1 MAQKAQRERT
11 TTSTTQPTQ
20 NTTQPATTSKL
31 SFLSRIPSLL
41 MASPRTVAA
50 ASAADTTTGAKPK
63 SPWRRLLFGM
73 LIFIVAMQVFEYVLF
88 FIGAKFSLNLN
99 APVGKSVPLIGG
111 MSWFTFIYLLFMLV
125 LYIGLL
131 RFGVIPN
138 GKTMRQQ
145 RAAAQ
150 PAPPAT
156 ATRSARKRAAR
167 HAATT
172 TATTVSTARRT
183 ATTARVKSG
192 QGTATASAKA
202 TSATNATGIGDD
214 AYERVKAAQRTRR
227 RREAKR

>member
-1 MAQKAQRERT
+1 
-11 TTSTTQPTQ
+11 
-20 NTTQPATTSKL
+20 
-31 SFLSRIPSLL
+31 

-50 ASAADTTTGAKPK
+50 AAAADTTTGAKPK

-88 FIGAKFSLNLN
+88 FIGAKFDLNLN
-99 APVGKSVPLIGG
+99 ASVGKSIPLIGG

-145 RAAAQ
+145 RAAAAQ
-150 PAPPAT
+150 PAPPAA

-167 HAATT
+167 HAVTT

-192 QGTATASAKA
+192 QGVTTASAKAA
-202 TSATNATGIGDD
+202 TSATNAASMSDD
-214 AYERVKAAQRTRR
+214 VYERVKAAQRTRR